1 MAEKDTFLKEVIS
14 HLESMDK
21 RCDDYVTAMKV
32 TLARLRSISKG
43 LVPSKSYTQKT
54 EIRRTIKRKQ
64 RQENTRD

>member
-21 RCDDYVTAMKV
+21 RCDDSVTAMKV
-32 TLARLRSISKG
+32 TFARLRSVRAYYQVK
-43 LVPSKSYTQKT
+43 LYTQKT